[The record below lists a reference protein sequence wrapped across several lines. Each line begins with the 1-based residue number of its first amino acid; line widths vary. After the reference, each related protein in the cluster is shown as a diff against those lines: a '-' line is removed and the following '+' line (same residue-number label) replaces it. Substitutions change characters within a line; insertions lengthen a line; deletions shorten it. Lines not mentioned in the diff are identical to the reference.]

1 MSTLFERLGLQRRS
15 ALSGV
20 IPPSRSAATLAVSHG
35 EALTLSMV
43 YRAINIHAVSVKQMS
58 LDVVRDGVTVPSQPL
73 WVRQPNVSQSRS
85 SFLEQT
91 TVSLATQGNA
101 YWEVSRDTS
110 GRVNNLIV
118 LNPLDVRIEEYLD
131 GTVKAYFVK
140 DREISP
146 ADVRHLSLTRV
157 PGTNYGL
164 GPIQAAQKEL
174 RGAIDTRDYATNWF
188 RDSGIPNG
196 VLKSDQVLSPD
207 QALAAKEAWNT
218 SAGAKNGVAVL
229 GNGLTYTPVY
239 LTPADA
245 QFLENQNFNV
255 TQIARLFG
263 VPSSLMLADAG
274 GTAMTYTNVEQDW
287 IGYVRFSLMNYL
299 VEIEDAFSSLLPRG
313 TEAKF
318 NVEALLRSDTL
329 TRYNAHKIAIE
340 AGFMSVDE
348 VRTIEGL

>member
-1 MSTLFERLGLQRRS
+1 MSTLLERLGFQRRA

-20 IPPSRSAATLAVSHG
+20 LPPSRVSSPTSVTMG
-35 EALTLSMV
+35 DALTLSMV
-43 YRAINIHAVSVKQMS
+43 YRAINIHAVAVKQMS
-58 LDVVRDGVTVPSQPL
+58 LDVYRDGVMLPSQPL
-73 WVRQPNVSQSRS
+73 WVRQPNVAQSRS
-85 SFLEQT
+85 AFLEQT
-91 TVSLATQGNA
+91 VVSLAVNGNA
-101 YWEVSRDTS
+101 YWEIARDAS
-110 GRVNNLIV
+110 GRVNNLTV
-118 LNPLDVRIEEYLD
+118 LNPLDVRIDEYLD
-131 GTVKAYFVK
+131 GTVKGYAVK
-140 DREISP
+140 DRMLGIS
-146 ADVRHLSLTRV
+146 DVKHLSLTRV

-174 RGAIDTRDYATNWF
+174 RGAIDTRDYSANWF

-207 QALAAKEAWNT
+207 QATAAKDAWNA

-274 GTAMTYTNVEQDW
+274 GTAMTYSNVEQDW
-287 IGYVRFSLMNYL
+287 IGYIRFSLMNYL
-299 VEIEDAFSSLLPRG
+299 VEIEDSLSSLLPRG

-340 AGFMSVDE
+340 AGFMSVEE
-348 VRTIEGL
+348 VRQIEGF